1 MRAGTHYPNG
11 AYKVGSTAWLGWC
24 TMSAAQ
30 LHDEL
35 LALLDELNRI
45 DLTQQDRQE
54 LTERIQGMMQS

>member
-1 MRAGTHYPNG
+1 
-11 AYKVGSTAWLGWC
+11 
-24 TMSAAQ
+24 MSAAQ

>member
-1 MRAGTHYPNG
+1 
-11 AYKVGSTAWLGWC
+11 
-24 TMSAAQ
+24 MSAAQ

-45 DLTQQDRQE
+45 DLTQQDRQA

>member
-1 MRAGTHYPNG
+1 
-11 AYKVGSTAWLGWC
+11 
-24 TMSAAQ
+24 MSVAQ

-45 DLTQQDRQE
+45 DLTQQDRQA